1 MCFVAEHGR
10 SATRRRR
17 ARALFALAVGTVL
30 GARPAAALTT
40 TYAVRVRWK
49 PVSDATVAGYHVWVR
64 PLSSATATPQN
75 AGLPTPAA
83 DGTMSYT
90 LGGLDV
96 RTDYAFSVS
105 DYRRDGTESPRSNEV
120 MSGYAQVATLVDEDG
135 DGLTDAQED
144 KNLNR
149 VVDPGETD
157 PLNPDTDGDGV
168 PDGKDACQG
177 TAKGAAVNAAGCSC
191 AQISCDDGNPCTTD
205 TCSAGVCAHAPVRDG
220 TSCSDGNL
228 CNGTEICQAGVCRA
242 GTPLVCNDGNPC
254 TTDTCSPTRGCV
266 HTAIAGCIPP
276 PGTGGP
282 SASCAAATGPLFTR
296 LRLRLHRRA
305 SGPWRLLARG
315 MLATALDPSTNG
327 LALALWSS
335 GAAPLYAVVVP
346 PGEFQTA
353 GPRALYS
360 GGAHP
365 ADGLVRLGLAIDGAA
380 TILSVT
386 ALVPAAGIPAP
397 AAAGPIP
404 GMALAVGAGPV
415 CARSAGLACVA
426 ANTRTIRCE

>member
-120 MSGYAQVATLVDEDG
+120 MSGYAQVAPLVDEDG

-157 PLNPDTDGDGV
+157 SLNPDTDGDGV

-177 TAKGAAVNAAGCSC
+177 TARGAAVNAVGCSC
-191 AQISCDDGNPCTTD
+191 AQISCNDGNACTAD
-205 TCSAGVCAHAPVRDG
+205 TCSAGVCAHTPVRDG
-220 TSCSDGNL
+220 TACSDGNL
-228 CNGTEICQAGVCRA
+228 CNGMETCQAGVCRA
-242 GTPLVCNDGNPC
+242 GTPLSCNDGNPC
-254 TTDTCSPTRGCV
+254 TTDACNPTRGCV
-266 HTAIAGCIPP
+266 HTAIAGCVPP
-276 PGTGGP
+276 PGSGGP
-282 SASCAAATGPLFTR
+282 SVSCSAATGAAFTVTR
-296 LRLRLHRRA
+296 LRLSRRTA
-305 SGPWRLLARG
+305 GWRLVARG
-315 MLATALDPSTNG
+315 TLAAALDPTANG
-327 LALALWSS
+327 LALAVWGS
-335 GAAPLYAVVVP
+335 GATPLYAVVVP
-346 PGEFQTA
+346 PA
-353 GPRALYS
+353 GFTNAGMRWFYRGSAR
-360 GGAHP
+360 P
-365 ADGLVRLGLAIDGAA
+365 ADGLLRLGLAADGGS
-380 TILSVT
+380 TSLSVT
-386 ALVPAAGIPAP
+386 ALVPAAGFPAP
-397 AAAGPIP
+397 AAAGPVP
-404 GMALAVGAGPV
+404 GVAIAVGAGAL
-415 CARSAGLACVA
+415 CARSTGLACTA
-426 ANTRTIRCE
+426 PSTRVIHCE